1 MKKDGDGEGEKMDTK
16 KKFRGIASAAIKVFT
31 AFTVIIMLFH
41 VNVIAFESPV
51 VVSVEPSYLKVS
63 PGDEFTVNITVDPE
77 ENEIYGAQYELCFNN
92 SLLRVLSQNK
102 GSFLS
107 QDGAETF
114 IFINDIS
121 NHPGKTEY
129 AETRIGVKNG
139 VTKPG
144 ALAKIGFEVRSSG
157 VSELCF
163 GEVILSDPDGYG
175 ILNVTVNNG
184 TVETTGSQPPS
195 PFLVSG
201 YVFYENGSECIK
213 PCVNLTNLNTS
224 KEWQADT
231 HADYNYYQLVGARGF
246 EINASEIL
254 RFEVTSPDGSQAKV
268 FNHTINETEINRGGL
283 FDFNITLES
292 LAKPDLVITK
302 AWVCW
307 SDNCTICYNVT
318 NIGNGTAP
326 AGHNTTLFV
335 DGVVVAHDPVHKV
348 LAPGDSYIGCF
359 KDYNWTYT
367 PPDDNITVCADNN
380 STIDESNETN
390 NCLTNIWTCGDIN
403 CDRAVDMSDVIDL
416 LYYVGYPGQYTI
428 CNHWAADVNYDKRID
443 LSDVIDLLYYVGYPG
458 QYELKCCCKISS

>member
-1 MKKDGDGEGEKMDTK
+1 MEELKNRVSSSKRIERRGKMDTE
-16 KKFRGIASAAIKVFT
+16 KKFEGIASAAVKVFT

-41 VNVIAFESPV
+41 VNAIAFGSPV

-114 IFINDIS
+114 IPINEIS

-184 TVETTGSQPPS
+184 TVETTGSQPSS
-195 PFLVSG
+195 PVS
-201 YVFYENGSECIK
+201 YTH
-213 PCVNLTNLNTS
+213 LTL
-224 KEWQADT
+224 
-231 HADYNYYQLVGARGF
+231 
-246 EINASEIL
+246 
-254 RFEVTSPDGSQAKV
+254 P
-268 FNHTINETEINRGGL
+268 
-283 FDFNITLES
+283 
-292 LAKPDLVITK
+292 
-302 AWVCW
+302 
-307 SDNCTICYNVT
+307 T
-318 NIGNGTAP
+318 N
-326 AGHNTTLFV
+326 
-335 DGVVVAHDPVHKV
+335 
-348 LAPGDSYIGCF
+348 
-359 KDYNWTYT
+359 
-367 PPDDNITVCADNN
+367 
-380 STIDESNETN
+380 
-390 NCLTNIWTCGDIN
+390 
-403 CDRAVDMSDVIDL
+403 
-416 LYYVGYPGQYTI
+416 
-428 CNHWAADVNYDKRID
+428 
-443 LSDVIDLLYYVGYPG
+443 
-458 QYELKCCCKISS
+458 

>member
-1 MKKDGDGEGEKMDTK
+1 MKKDGDGEGKMDTK
-16 KKFRGIASAAIKVFT
+16 KKFGGIASAAVKVFT
-31 AFTVIIMLFH
+31 TFTVIIMLFH
-41 VNVIAFESPV
+41 VNAIAFGSPV

-114 IFINDIS
+114 IYINEIS

-129 AETRIGVKNG
+129 AEARIGVKNG

-144 ALAKIGFEVRSSG
+144 ALAKIGFEVIENTGSC
-157 VSELCF
+157 ELLLRN
-163 GEVILSDPDGYG
+163 VILCNSDGNE
-175 ILNVTVNNG
+175 ISNVIINNG
-184 TVETTGSQPPS
+184 TIKIGDTGSPS
-195 PFLVSG
+195 PFMVYG
-201 YVFYENGSECIK
+201 RVFYENGSKCIK

-231 HADYNYYQLVGARGF
+231 HADYNYYQLVGARGI
-246 EINASEIL
+246 EINASEVL
-254 RFEVTSPDGSQAKV
+254 RFEVTSPDGSHARV

-302 AWVCW
+302 ARVCW
-307 SDNCTICYNVT
+307 PDNCTICYNVT
-318 NIGNGTAP
+318 NIGKGTAP

-367 PPDDNITVCADNN
+367 PPDDNITVCADNDN
-380 STIDESNETN
+380 IVAESNETN
-390 NCLTNIWTCGDIN
+390 NCFTNMWKCGDVNMDGEVMIG
-403 CDRAVDMSDVIDL
+403 DVRRVWNRYLDPNYAL
-416 LYYVGYPGQYTI
+416 ELP
-428 CNHWAADVNYDKRID
+428 WAADVNCDGAITIG
-443 LSDVIDLLYYVGYPG
+443 DVRKVWNRYLDPG
-458 QYELKCCCKISS
+458 YELNCCCKQE